1 MNTPPHSYC
10 GHAGKSTHAR
20 CGRPETRKATC
31 ECGRA
36 PPQMFK
42 GRRPHAALQTL
53 HHLLLIAP
61 DRTVEF
67 FRRYIVP
74 TLARIAGSILNFTDC
89 AAQFTIAHC
98 VFHVTILHLSRE
110 FS

>member
-20 CGRPETRKATC
+20 CDRPETRKTA
-31 ECGRA
+31 EGVRPHSA
-36 PPQMFK
+36 NLAL
-42 GRRPHAALQTL
+42 RRPQRALQTL
-53 HHLLLIAP
+53 HHLLLITP

-74 TLARIAGSILNFTDC
+74 TLARVVGSILNFTDC
-89 AAQFTIAHC
+89 AAQFIIAHR
-98 VFHVTILHLSRE
+98 VFHVTILRLLAG